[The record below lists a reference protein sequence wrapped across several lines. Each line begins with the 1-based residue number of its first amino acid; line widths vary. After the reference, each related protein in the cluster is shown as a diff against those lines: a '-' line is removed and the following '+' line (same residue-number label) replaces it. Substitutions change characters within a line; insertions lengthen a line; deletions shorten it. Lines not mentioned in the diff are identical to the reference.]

1 MVRNTRHSRIGQE
14 LELGVFRKPI
24 KIGEDTR
31 NLQEIVW
38 GLRNIDQ
45 VVL

>member
-24 KIGEDTR
+24 EIGEDAR
-31 NLQEIVW
+31 NFQDIHIHIHSSMKVS
-38 GLRNIDQ
+38 
-45 VVL
+45 